1 MTNKEFVSAAKNISV
16 LNTAYGKG
24 TFGNKYTASFIKS
37 KSAQY
42 PDFYTQTVL
51 SRLEKKSKEGTL
63 YLFDCCGLIKG
74 IIWNFPNV
82 KYNTGGMSDVNDQGI
97 WDKYCADKNTN
108 MSDILPGEIMHM
120 KGHVGIYIGDG
131 KVIEATNKWTK
142 NVLVSSLDP
151 NDKYYRKWEAHGKLT
166 LLKYEGIAS
175 APTQTQTIHI
185 VQRGENLT
193 YIAKKYKTTIQRI
206 CAANPSIK
214 NPNLIYVGQKLIIK

>member
-1 MTNKEFVSAAKNISV
+1 MTNKEFVSAAKNIVV
-16 LNTAYGKG
+16 LNTAYASG
-24 TFGNKYTASFIKS
+24 TFGNKYTASFIKQ

-42 PDFYTQTVL
+42 PKFYTQTVL
-51 SRLEKKSKEGTL
+51 DRLLKKSKEGTL

-97 WDKYCADKNTN
+97 WDRYCADKS
-108 MSDILPGEIMHM
+108 SDMQNILPGEIMHM
-120 KGHVGIYIGDG
+120 KGHVGIYIGDS

-166 LLKYEGIAS
+166 LLKYEGIVS
-175 APTQTQTIHI
+175 APQVTQTVHI
-185 VQRGENLT
+185 VQRGETLSS
-193 YIAKKYKTTIQRI
+193 IAKKYKTTWQRI
-206 CAANPSIK
+206 FNANPNIV